1 MLEKETAK
9 QSLDSFATTL
19 QLNANNKNKLASE
32 VKSNELQL
40 NKTSSDFDI
49 KYDSWLNPNDK
60 EGKLK
65 VEVLI
70 KHKKYTDLTKT
81 IYLEINGFNKDLLTL
96 KFRVKETLWKNNGTI
111 LKEWIKKHEI
121 DKIFDLSQI
130 STKYKIEYSTVESNN
145 YNLTFGYT
153 GNIIVSRERN
163 GNYKYDNNHTF
174 NIDLTKYNEILKFAI
189 DLHTLSSNAD
199 TYLDKINDY
208 SFSSDTI
215 RIAREL
221 IAESCTSIT
230 FDNIHHSYKIK
241 LTNAIKRWWKNIAL
255 FLCTN
260 NKVSWKDFINNLK
273 SFISNN
279 SEYLKEKIN
288 KHLEGYTS
296 ERI

>member
-1 MLEKETAK
+1 M
-9 QSLDSFATTL
+9 
-19 QLNANNKNKLASE
+19 
-32 VKSNELQL
+32 
-40 NKTSSDFDI
+40 
-49 KYDSWLNPNDK
+49 
-60 EGKLK
+60 
-65 VEVLI
+65 
-70 KHKKYTDLTKT
+70 
-81 IYLEINGFNKDLLTL
+81 
-96 KFRVKETLWKNNGTI
+96 
-111 LKEWIKKHEI
+111 
-121 DKIFDLSQI
+121 
-130 STKYKIEYSTVESNN
+130 ESNN

-221 IAESCTSIT
+221 IVESCTSIT